1 MVNFSDLAIFRNI
14 HKGQRAFV
22 VGAGYSLNDFDTS
35 KITDKDI
42 VLAVNHGCTVLKHCH
57 YFCFTDGSI
66 PYANFFKHATN
77 ISDKIMCCANLT
89 LYEHLVKVNMYELIK
104 DKTYFLNRRY
114 TTSNN
119 LNFNFWD
126 GLLIDG
132 NDVSH
137 VVSHL
142 AHVLGCNP
150 IILVGIDL
158 NYRTGV
164 KYCTGTIFKEKVIW
178 PKEAPIIYSS
188 LPDGRDD
195 INLNMS
201 YNLWC
206 QIKNQNPQVKFININ
221 PNSRLTTL
229 FGVSQI

>member
-1 MVNFSDLAIFRNI
+1 
-14 HKGQRAFV
+14 
-22 VGAGYSLNDFDTS
+22 
-35 KITDKDI
+35 
-42 VLAVNHGCTVLKHCH
+42 
-57 YFCFTDGSI
+57 
-66 PYANFFKHATN
+66 
-77 ISDKIMCCANLT
+77 
-89 LYEHLVKVNMYELIK
+89 
-104 DKTYFLNRRY
+104 
-114 TTSNN
+114 
-119 LNFNFWD
+119 
-126 GLLIDG
+126 
-132 NDVSH
+132 
-137 VVSHL
+137 
-142 AHVLGCNP
+142 LGCSP